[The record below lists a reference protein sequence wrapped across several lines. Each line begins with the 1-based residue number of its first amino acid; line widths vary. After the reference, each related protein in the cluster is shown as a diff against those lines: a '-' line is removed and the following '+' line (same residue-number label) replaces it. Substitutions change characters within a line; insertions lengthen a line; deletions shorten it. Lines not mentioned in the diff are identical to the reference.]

1 MQIRD
6 VSVLPYCAVRYA
18 LGTHI
23 THSGIAHTV
32 ISEITPMLTKLQD
45 SDLETISISIA
56 EYLDDCKEKG
66 AWSIDDTDW
75 KRFKEAI
82 ERERKR
88 RDGLH
93 RD

>member
-6 VSVLPYCAVRYA
+6 GSVLPYCAVRYA
-18 LGTHI
+18 LG

-56 EYLDDCKEKG
+56 EHMDECKERS

-75 KRFKEAI
+75 KRFREAI

>member
-1 MQIRD
+1 MKIRD
-6 VSVLPYCAVRYA
+6 GSVLPYCAVRYA
-18 LGTHI
+18 LGTH
-23 THSGIAHTV
+23 SGIAHTV
-32 ISEITPMLTKLQD
+32 ITEITPMLTRLLD
-45 SDLETISISIA
+45 NDLETISISIQ
-56 EYLDDCKEKG
+56 EHLDKCKEDG